1 MTDVLLLNIISH
13 IAMCSFLYVQY
24 REQCEKK
31 KLTLLT
37 ILLFMVMCG
46 TEALQM
52 EGANKVVIVL
62 LQTAAMILIGLLALK
77 KWSILILINTLNGAT
92 FVLPGNI
99 IGNLM
104 LIYIPDAV
112 SPFFKTLFA
121 VMVCIAFHVLVM
133 LAANMYI
140 GNWMH
145 NMARD
150 PDFPW
155 MLMFLVPIF
164 YYITIFL
171 LMINPGIDGA
181 SFKDLMIALMVTFLT
196 IAAYALAIQVLR
208 YQKRNS
214 SLYYSNVEYE
224 MLIDQM
230 SKRLDMSRDK
240 QRETAVLRHDMRHM
254 MHIVHRLIEDGEY
267 DKALSVLSTYEE
279 SVSAAGIKNYC
290 KNVVINSVLEY
301 SATVC
306 ADKNLT
312 FEVQADLPEKLSVS
326 DLELAVILSNLLEN
340 AMQAAE
346 KCESDRR
353 IQFLAMKKGDKQI
366 IEISNPFSGSIQY
379 DARTHLPVS
388 SRGEGHGFGI
398 QSVQIFADKNGA
410 VFDCGEENGRFVTR
424 LLLQDET

>member
-13 IAMCSFLYVQY
+13 IAMCAFLYVQY
-24 REQCEKK
+24 REQCEKNRLT
-31 KLTLLT
+31 KLTV
-37 ILLFMVMCG
+37 LLFLIMSG
-46 TEALQM
+46 TEALQLN
-52 EGANKVVIVL
+52 GANRGVVVL
-62 LQTAAMILIGLLALK
+62 LQAISILVMGLLALK
-77 KWSILILINTLNGAT
+77 KYSILILLNTFNGAT

-145 NMARD
+145 SMALD

-155 MLMFLVPIF
+155 ALMFLVPIF
-164 YYITIFL
+164 YYINIFL
-171 LMINPGIDGA
+171 LMNNPGIDGA
-181 SFKDLMIALMVTFLT
+181 SFRDLMIALMVTILT
-196 IAAYALAIQVLR
+196 IAAYGLAIQVLR

-214 SLYYSNVEYE
+214 NLYYNNVEYE

-230 SKRLDMSRDK
+230 SKRLGMSRES

-254 MHIVHRLIEDGEY
+254 TRIVHQLIEDGEY
-267 DKALSVLSTYEE
+267 EMALSVLSTYEE
-279 SVSAAGIKNYC
+279 SVSTAGLKNYC

-301 SATVC
+301 TATVC
-306 ADKNLT
+306 ADKKLD
-312 FEVQADLPEKLSVS
+312 FDVQADLQESLSVS
-326 DLELAVILSNLLEN
+326 DMELAVILSNLLEN

-346 KCESDRR
+346 NCENDRR
-353 IQFLAMKKGDKQI
+353 IVFLAMKKGDKQI

-379 DARTHLPVS
+379 DSKTHLPLS
-388 SRGEGHGFGI
+388 SRGEGHGFGM

-410 VFDCGEENGRFVTR
+410 VFDCGEEDGRFVVR
-424 LLLQDET
+424 LLLQEQA